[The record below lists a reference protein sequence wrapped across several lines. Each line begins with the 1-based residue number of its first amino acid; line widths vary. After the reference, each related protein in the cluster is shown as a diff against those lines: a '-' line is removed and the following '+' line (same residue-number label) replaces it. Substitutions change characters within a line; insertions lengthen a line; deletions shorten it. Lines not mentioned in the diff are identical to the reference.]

1 MLDTALAKK
10 RLVGLLLA
18 AVILALFLIFN
29 RFPKLD
35 TVQGDLEAVTSS
47 TLECFQSFCI
57 DRDPDSTFFSRWW
70 EFSLTYLRLVSVGMV
85 FAFVVAGLT
94 EAFLFPTGGTGTT
107 TGKSSFKR
115 TLKGLAIGP
124 VMNLCSACIVP
135 ISSTFRKT
143 GVGIEGAISMIQGS
157 ATLNIPSLIMVAMVF
172 TPLLGVSRLVM
183 GVAAAL
189 LIGPLVV
196 MVLTRSRGRAFPD
209 QEVHNV
215 SSEIAESARWGPTM
229 REAFTDWARAT
240 VRFVVRLGPI
250 MILAGFASGLVMQW
264 TSPDVVETYLGNN
277 VMGIAIAAT
286 FGLLINVPLLF
297 EIPLVA
303 LLLLLGM
310 GTAPCCHPPVRRRG
324 RGAHNILGA
333 GQIHA
338 QEGSGHLRR
347 RHLDCRDYWR
357 RLHSG
362 FQPSAS
368 QQRLRSEN
376 RSRLSRRKPYCAHN
390 HQIRQP
396 NALHRCH
403 YPVRHRLQT
412 RTSE

>member
-35 TVQGDLEAVTSS
+35 TVQGDLEAVTGS

-57 DRDPDSTFFSRWW
+57 DRDPDSTFLSRWW
-70 EFSLTYLRLVSVGMV
+70 EFSLTYLRLVSIGMV

-94 EAFLFPTGGTGTT
+94 EAFLFPNGSTGMT
-107 TGKSSFKR
+107 TGQGSFKR

-135 ISSTFRKT
+135 ISSTFRRT
-143 GVGIEGAISMIQGS
+143 GVGIEGAISMVQGS
-157 ATLNIPSLIMVAMVF
+157 ATLNIPSLVMVAMVF

-196 MVLTRSRGRAFPD
+196 MVLTRSRGRAFPEQGPD
-209 QEVHNV
+209 W
-215 SSEIAESARWGPTM
+215 SSEIAESARWGPAM
-229 REAFTDWARAT
+229 REAFADWARAT
-240 VRFVVRLGPI
+240 MRFVVRLGPHHGTGRVRQRACNTVDKPGRCGRV
-250 MILAGFASGLVMQW
+250 LGQQRDGRGYSSHLRPADQRPSTVRDSPCGASLTAGHGHR
-264 TSPDVVETYLGNN
+264 TRR
-277 VMGIAIAAT
+277 
-286 FGLLINVPLLF
+286 
-297 EIPLVA
+297 
-303 LLLLLGM
+303 
-310 GTAPCCHPPVRRRG
+310 HPAFRRCRRG
-324 RGAHNILGA
+324 ADNVLGA

-338 QEGSGHLRR
+338 QEGSGHLCR
-347 RHLDCRDYWR
+347 RHLDRGDNWR
-357 RLHSG
+357 RRHPG
-362 FQPSAS
+362 FQPGAS

-376 RSRLSRRKPYCAHN
+376 
-390 HQIRQP
+390 
-396 NALHRCH
+396 
-403 YPVRHRLQT
+403 
-412 RTSE
+412 

>member
-35 TVQGDLEAVTSS
+35 TVQGDLEAVTGS

-94 EAFLFPTGGTGTT
+94 EAFLFPNSGMGTSTGQG
-107 TGKSSFKR
+107 SFKR

-135 ISSTFRKT
+135 ISSTFRRT
-143 GVGIEGAISMIQGS
+143 GVGIEGAISMVQGS
-157 ATLNIPSLIMVAMVF
+157 ATLNIPSLVMVAMVF

-196 MVLTRSRGRAFPD
+196 MVLTRSRNRAFPE
-209 QEVHNV
+209 Q
-215 SSEIAESARWGPTM
+215 GP
-229 REAFTDWARAT
+229 DWSVGNCG
-240 VRFVVRLGPI
+240 VRPLGANNAGGLHRLGQSNHAFRGP
-250 MILAGFASGLVMQW
+250 AWPHHGPGRVRQRACNTVDKPG
-264 TSPDVVETYLGNN
+264 
-277 VMGIAIAAT
+277 
-286 FGLLINVPLLF
+286 
-297 EIPLVA
+297 
-303 LLLLLGM
+303 
-310 GTAPCCHPPVRRRG
+310 CC
-324 RGAHNILGA
+324 
-333 GQIHA
+333 
-338 QEGSGHLRR
+338 
-347 RHLDCRDYWR
+347 
-357 RLHSG
+357 
-362 FQPSAS
+362 
-368 QQRLRSEN
+368 
-376 RSRLSRRKPYCAHN
+376 
-390 HQIRQP
+390 
-396 NALHRCH
+396 
-403 YPVRHRLQT
+403 
-412 RTSE
+412 